1 MDGSALINSCFDGYC
16 LPGLKNSRMTNHK
29 PKYQVLGGWVIFAI
43 LLFIAL
49 TAMFLGCKK
58 KQPNPYQDNAVI
70 NSNEVLLKQKDS
82 IIAVKDTII
91 AQLQRK
97 GAASEQKQSEIS
109 NSFKPV
115 YEKINSDTGFVTQ
128 FNYLQVLLAEHKR
141 TPVKRD

>member
-1 MDGSALINSCFDGYC
+1 M
-16 LPGLKNSRMTNHK
+16 KNHH
-29 PKYQVLGGWVIFAI
+29 PKYQVLGGWIVFVV
-43 LLFIAL
+43 LLFVAL
-49 TAMFLGCKK
+49 VAMFAGCKK
-58 KQPNPYQDNAVI
+58 KEPNPYQDNAVI

-97 GAASEQKQSEIS
+97 GQASEVRQSEIS
-109 NSFKPV
+109 KSFKPV